1 MTVPAARSD
10 APERLAQAALAGA
23 RHLVGEH
30 PRLDVALEG
39 AASPSY
45 HGVES
50 TSFLVTADGAAE
62 PAFFLKVG
70 EPALSGLLD
79 VGAAFRAA
87 RAAADLG
94 LSPRPL
100 HLAPEEGAILF
111 ERLGP
116 EWRPATLD
124 LLGRRDSLA
133 AVIGAFAG
141 IAAGAAFGRRACVF
155 AGIAELR
162 ERLKP
167 DDSTL
172 PPDAWWLLEGAAAIE
187 AALKAAGTE
196 TRPVHGDPHAS
207 NLLFG
212 PGGALRL
219 VDFDMVG
226 DGDPHH
232 QLGALLNEAFQ
243 FEDDM
248 QLGVEIAEGTFRP
261 AVFNRCRAY
270 GAVDDLYWGL
280 RALVLDRLSPRTGL
294 EFRKYA
300 GWRFLR
306 CRMLMNRPG
315 FEQTLRRLG

>member
-1 MTVPAARSD
+1 MPASLPD
-10 APERLAQAALAGA
+10 TPERLAIAALAGA
-23 RHLVGEH
+23 RDLVGER
-30 PRLDVALEG
+30 PRLEIAVEG

-50 TSFLVTADGAAE
+50 ASFLVTAEGGEE

-79 VGAAFRAA
+79 AGHAFRAA
-87 RAAADLG
+87 SAIADLG
-94 LSPRPL
+94 LAPRPL
-100 HLAPEEGAILF
+100 RLAAEEGAILF

-124 LLGRRDSLA
+124 LLSRRDSLA
-133 AVIGAFAG
+133 AVIGAFAKVAGGARFGRPASVFEG
-141 IAAGAAFGRRACVF
+141 IADMRALLGPDAA
-155 AGIAELR
+155 
-162 ERLKP
+162 
-167 DDSTL
+167 TL
-172 PPDAWWLLEGAAAIE
+172 PPDAWWLFEEVAAIE
-187 AALKAAGTE
+187 AAFEAAGSE
-196 TRPVHGDPHAS
+196 IRPLHNDPHAS

-219 VDFDMVG
+219 VDFDRAG
-226 DGDPHH
+226 DGDPHQ

-248 QLGVEIAEGTFRP
+248 RLGVEIAEGAFRP

-270 GAVDDLYWGL
+270 AAADDLYWGL

-306 CRMLMNRPG
+306 CRMLLNRPG
-315 FEQTLRRLG
+315 FEETLRKLG